1 MRLRAWTLPV
11 VLVLLAVGSGC
22 APSFTGQW
30 LEQGAGERD
39 GVPVSVTGLKRMA
52 LDFGP
57 IAEVRYG
64 TFDERAGV
72 VDAAS
77 LQSAP
82 YYKFAGG
89 KIAQFGAMTA
99 RLEGR
104 QHMIVTVGDVQ
115 MRFNRH
121 RGRSIFPPLIT
132 PPVAAADDHDSF
144 MVARDWLK

>member
-1 MRLRAWTLPV
+1 MRAWAFRA
-11 VLVLLAVGSGC
+11 VLALVALGGGC

-30 LEQGAGERD
+30 LEEGVAARR
-39 GVPVSVTGLKRMA
+39 GVPASVTGLKRMA

-64 TFDERAGV
+64 SFDERAGV

-82 YYKFAGG
+82 YCKFAGG
-89 KIAQFGAMTA
+89 KVAHFGAMTA
-99 RLEGR
+99 RLQDR
-104 QHMIVTVGDVQ
+104 HHMIVTVGDVQ

-144 MVARDWLK
+144 IVARDWLK

>member
-1 MRLRAWTLPV
+1 MRAWTFLAIAM
-11 VLVLLAVGSGC
+11 LVALSGGC

-30 LEQGAGERD
+30 LEEGVAGRD
-39 GVPVSVTGLKRMA
+39 GVRASVTGLKRMA